1 MNGKKPADKADHL
14 ETHDVATV
22 DVDVAVPESDGYFDG
37 EDFEVG
43 EGDIEITYEVDD
55 PSRPSAARDIYV
67 TELASA
73 AKQEEA
79 RRHSDVRLDL
89 DRMRTAIEDAQGRIG
104 RMPKML
110 IAAKKI
116 QEAVERQAD
125 ERLST
130 GGSNRAESDYDG

>member
-1 MNGKKPADKADHL
+1 MNGKNPADQADHI
-14 ETHDVATV
+14 ETHEVATV
-22 DVDVAVPESDGYFDG
+22 DVDVAVPESDGYFDDQ
-37 EDFEVG
+37 DFEVG
-43 EGDIEITYEVDD
+43 DGDIELTYEVDD

-73 AKQEEA
+73 AKHEEA
-79 RRHSDVRLDL
+79 RRRSDVRLDL
-89 DRMRTAIEDAQGRIG
+89 DRMRAAIEEAQGRIG

-110 IAAKKI
+110 IAAKNI

-130 GGSNRAESDYDG
+130 GGTKRAESDYDG

>member
-1 MNGKKPADKADHL
+1 MTGNKPA
-14 ETHDVATV
+14 ERTGDVESHEIATV
-22 DVDVAVPESDGYFDG
+22 DVDVAVPDSDGYFD

-67 TELASA
+67 TELATA
-73 AKQEEA
+73 AKHEEA
-79 RRHSDVRLDL
+79 SRKSDVTLDP
-89 DRMRTAIEDAQGRIG
+89 DRMQAAINEALGRIS

-110 IAAKKI
+110 YAAKQI

-125 ERLST
+125 ERLSS
-130 GGSNRAESDYDG
+130 GEAKRAESDYDG

>member
-1 MNGKKPADKADHL
+1 MNGKKPADQADHL

-67 TELASA
+67 T
-73 AKQEEA
+73 
-79 RRHSDVRLDL
+79 
-89 DRMRTAIEDAQGRIG
+89 
-104 RMPKML
+104 
-110 IAAKKI
+110 
-116 QEAVERQAD
+116 
-125 ERLST
+125 
-130 GGSNRAESDYDG
+130 